1 MLIALITGM
10 ILKVLSVR
18 KKKLQGGDT
27 LVPTSETT
35 L

>member
-18 KKKLQGGDT
+18 KKKLQGGGYIST
-27 LVPTSETT
+27 YI
-35 L
+35 